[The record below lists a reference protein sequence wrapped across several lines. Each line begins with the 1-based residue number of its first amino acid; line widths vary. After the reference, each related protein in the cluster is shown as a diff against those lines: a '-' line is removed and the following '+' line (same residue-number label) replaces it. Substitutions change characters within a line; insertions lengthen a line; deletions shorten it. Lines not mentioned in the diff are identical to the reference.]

1 MIYMLIGHVLGDF
14 YFQNNKLAKAKKT
27 SLQYV
32 MIHNAL
38 YGIGLLMGLLM
49 ILVYRKI
56 TMVDLYCWVIL
67 WILHGVID
75 TLKYFLGNKNKLT
88 NRWTFIVDQILH
100 IMSILVVTHLLGM
113 TSTHITLKFVLMM
126 LLVGKPGNIL
136 LLLFINRYD
145 PIHYSNKQEKSVK
158 GAGMYIGISERLL
171 FIIFLATNNFTGI
184 PVVLSIKAF
193 ARYKKVV
200 DEPIFA
206 EYFAIGT
213 FTSLLITLIIYY
225 GITIYL

>member
-88 NRWTFIVDQILH
+88 NRWIFIIDQILH
-100 IMSILVVTHLLGM
+100 IMSILVVTHFFGM
-113 TSTHITLKFVLMM
+113 TSNNITLKFMLMM

-145 PIHYSNKQEKSVK
+145 PTHYSNKPEKSVK

>member
-49 ILVYRKI
+49 ILFYRKI

-88 NRWTFIVDQILH
+88 NRWIFIIDQILH

>member
-1 MIYMLIGHVLGDF
+1 MIYMLIGHILGDF

-75 TLKYFLGNKNKLT
+75 TLKYFLGNKNKFT
-88 NRWTFIVDQILH
+88 NRWIFIIDQILH

-145 PIHYSNKQEKSVK
+145 PTHYSNKPEKSVK

-193 ARYKKVV
+193 SRYKKVV

>member
-1 MIYMLIGHVLGDF
+1 MY
-14 YFQNNKLAKAKKT
+14 
-27 SLQYV
+27 
-32 MIHNAL
+32 
-38 YGIGLLMGLLM
+38 
-49 ILVYRKI
+49 
-56 TMVDLYCWVIL
+56 
-67 WILHGVID
+67 
-75 TLKYFLGNKNKLT
+75 
-88 NRWTFIVDQILH
+88 
-100 IMSILVVTHLLGM
+100 
-113 TSTHITLKFVLMM
+113 
-126 LLVGKPGNIL
+126 
-136 LLLFINRYD
+136 
-145 PIHYSNKQEKSVK
+145 YSNKPEKSVK